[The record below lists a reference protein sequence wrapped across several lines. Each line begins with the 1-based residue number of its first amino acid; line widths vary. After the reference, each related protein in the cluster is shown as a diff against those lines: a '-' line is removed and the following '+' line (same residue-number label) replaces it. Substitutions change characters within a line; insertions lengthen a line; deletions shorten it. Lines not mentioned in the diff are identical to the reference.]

1 MQRDMSKIAHKALA
15 LTIDLRKLAHGGRS
29 CGAVGGSLL
38 NDLVRQRQIIELLRD
53 RPFASVRELQERLGV
68 SAATI
73 RRDID
78 KIDESGGA
86 RKVYGGVSA
95 LDGAA
100 QATAFARPYDENR
113 DLAVE
118 AKRQIADLAATMVAD
133 GDAVIVNGGST
144 CFHLGV
150 KLADRNVRLFT
161 NSMPL
166 ASYLGDHG
174 KCSLTIAGGDLHRE
188 PRVIYSPALPVS
200 FYASKYFLGAQ
211 GISAEGLLE
220 SHPLMVRSI
229 QELSRNADQIVVLAD
244 SRKFSIHAR
253 NVALPLSRVGML
265 ITDDG
270 ISDQQAKML
279 EGAGVT
285 LRIVSAGGEP

>member
-1 MQRDMSKIAHKALA
+1 M
-15 LTIDLRKLAHGGRS
+15 
-29 CGAVGGSLL
+29 

-53 RPFASVRELQERLGV
+53 RPFASVRELQEHLGV
-68 SAATI
+68 SAATV

-78 KIDESGGA
+78 KIDDSGEA

-100 QATAFARPYDENR
+100 QGTAFARPYDENR
-113 DLAVE
+113 DLAVD
-118 AKRQIADLAATMVAD
+118 AKRLIADLASTMVID

-144 CFHLGV
+144 CFNLGTR
-150 KLADRNVRLFT
+150 LADRNIRLFT

-166 ASYLGDHG
+166 AAYLGDHG
-174 KCSLTIAGGDLHRE
+174 KCSLTVAGGDLHRE
-188 PRVIYSPALPVS
+188 PRVIYSPAQPVS

-253 NVALPLSRVGML
+253 NVALPLPRVGTL
-265 ITDDG
+265 VTDDG
-270 ISDQQAKML
+270 LSDQHAKML
-279 EGAGVT
+279 ENAGVT
-285 LRIVSAGGEP
+285 LRIASNGGRG

>member
-1 MQRDMSKIAHKALA
+1 M
-15 LTIDLRKLAHGGRS
+15 GGNF
-29 CGAVGGSLL
+29 L

-68 SAATI
+68 SAATV

-113 DLAVE
+113 DLAVD
-118 AKRQIADLAATMVAD
+118 AKRQIAELAATMVAD

-150 KLADRNVRLFT
+150 KLADRNIRLFT

-188 PRVIYSPALPVS
+188 PRVIYSPAQPVS

-211 GISAEGLLE
+211 GISADGLLE
-220 SHPLMVRSI
+220 SHPLMVHSI
-229 QELSRNADQIVVLAD
+229 QELSHNVDQIVVLAD

-253 NVALPLSRVGML
+253 NVALPLGRVGTL
-265 ITDDG
+265 ITDEG
-270 ISDQQAKML
+270 ISDQHARML
-279 EGAGVT
+279 ENAGVT
-285 LRIVSAGGEP
+285 LRIASGGGAA

>member
-1 MQRDMSKIAHKALA
+1 M
-15 LTIDLRKLAHGGRS
+15 
-29 CGAVGGSLL
+29 
-38 NDLVRQRQIIELLRD
+38 NDLVRQRQIVELLRD
-53 RPFASVRELQERLGV
+53 RPFASVRELQGRLGV
-68 SAATI
+68 SAATV

-78 KIDESGGA
+78 KIDEQGTA

-95 LDGAA
+95 LDGASSV
-100 QATAFARPYDENR
+100 ATAYARPYDENR

-118 AKRQIADLAATMVAD
+118 AKRAIAELAATMVHD

-166 ASYLGDHG
+166 AAFLGDHG
-174 KCSLTIAGGDLHRE
+174 KCSLTVAGGELHRE
-188 PRVIYSPALPVS
+188 PRVIYSPQNATQ
-200 FYASKYFLGAQ
+200 FYASKFFLGAQ
-211 GISAEGLLE
+211 GIGPDGLLE

-229 QELSRNADQIVVLAD
+229 VELSQNSDQIIVLAD

-253 NVALPLSRVGML
+253 NVSLPLPRIGVV

-270 ISDQQAKML
+270 LSDQAARML
-279 EGAGVT
+279 ENAGVAIRIAGAG
-285 LRIVSAGGEP
+285 GPQ

>member
-1 MQRDMSKIAHKALA
+1 M
-15 LTIDLRKLAHGGRS
+15 
-29 CGAVGGSLL
+29 
-38 NDLVRQRQIIELLRD
+38 NDLVRQRQIVELLRD

-68 SAATI
+68 SAATV

-78 KIDESGGA
+78 KIDELGSA

-95 LDGAA
+95 LDGVSIGAA
-100 QATAFARPYDENR
+100 AYARPYEENR

-118 AKRQIADLAATMVAD
+118 AKRSIAEVAATMVQD

-150 KLADRNVRLFT
+150 KLADRNIRLFT

-166 ASYLGDHG
+166 AAFLGDHG
-174 KCSLTIAGGDLHRE
+174 KCSLTIAGGELHRE
-188 PRVIYSPALPVS
+188 PRVIYSPQLIPQ
-200 FYASKYFLGAQ
+200 FYASRFFLGAQ
-211 GISAEGLLE
+211 GIGPDGLLE

-229 QELSRNADQIVVLAD
+229 VELSQNSDQIIALAD

-253 NVALPLSRVGML
+253 NVSLPLSRIAVV

-270 ISDQQAKML
+270 LTDQAARML
-279 EGAGVT
+279 ENAGVAIRIAGAGG
-285 LRIVSAGGEP
+285 AP

>member
-1 MQRDMSKIAHKALA
+1 
-15 LTIDLRKLAHGGRS
+15 
-29 CGAVGGSLL
+29 L
-38 NDLVRQRQIIELLRD
+38 NDLVRQRQIVELLRD

-68 SAATI
+68 SAATV

-78 KIDESGGA
+78 KIHEAGGA

-95 LDGAA
+95 LDSAA
-100 QATAFARPYDENR
+100 QTAAFARPYDENR

-118 AKRQIADLAATMVAD
+118 AKRRIAEEAATMVAD
-133 GDAVIVNGGST
+133 GDAIIVNGGST

-150 KLADRNVRLFT
+150 KLADRNIRLFT

-166 ASYLGDHG
+166 ASYLGEQG
-174 KCSLTIAGGDLHRE
+174 KCSLTIAGGELHRE
-188 PRVIYSPALPVS
+188 PRVIYSLSHPIP

-211 GISAEGLLE
+211 GIGPDGLLE
-220 SHPLMVRSI
+220 SHPLMARSI
-229 QELSRNADQIVVLAD
+229 QELSCNADQVVVLAD

-253 NVALPLSRVGML
+253 NAALPLSRLGTL

-270 ISDQQAKML
+270 LSDQHARML
-279 EGAGVT
+279 ENAGIS
-285 LRIVSAGGEP
+285 LRIVTMAGAA